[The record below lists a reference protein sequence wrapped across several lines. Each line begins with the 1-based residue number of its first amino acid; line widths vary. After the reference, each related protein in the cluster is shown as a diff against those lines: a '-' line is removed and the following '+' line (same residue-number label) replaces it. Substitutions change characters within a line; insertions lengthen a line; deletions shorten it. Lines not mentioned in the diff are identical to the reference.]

1 MILGVLIMISCSKQ
15 IKIPKAEKKTYK
27 IEQHGDTRNDNY
39 YWMRLTDEQKL
50 KKPYDS
56 QTKNVLDYIEQE
68 NNYTN
73 RSLIHTRELQ
83 NQIFDEIVGRIKEDD
98 KSVPYYKNGYFYY
111 SRYEKG
117 KEYEIYCRRKGNL
130 NNPEEII
137 LDGNRLSEGADYF
150 SIDSINVSPD
160 NNWVAYGVDT
170 LGRGFILYFLKI

>member
-27 IEQHGDTRNDNY
+27 IEQHGDARNDNY

-83 NQIFDEIVGRIKEDD
+83 NQI
-98 KSVPYYKNGYFYY
+98 
-111 SRYEKG
+111 
-117 KEYEIYCRRKGNL
+117 
-130 NNPEEII
+130 
-137 LDGNRLSEGADYF
+137 
-150 SIDSINVSPD
+150 
-160 NNWVAYGVDT
+160 
-170 LGRGFILYFLKI
+170 